1 MSNIIPIPT
10 VKVGEISSRKNMH
23 KIIKKKDPIHDV
35 IEEYNR
41 LLKITRMKKTKPK
54 IGIKGKNFTKSPTL
68 EELMGIKIPSVQK
81 ERKYQIDDEN
91 EIDEDIF
98 IEWNDFYKKH
108 MKKDVHITRRLLAGI
123 KQDDRFNLG
132 ALTKFYAIFIN
143 RVAPIS

>member
-41 LLKITRMKKTKPK
+41 LLKITRMKKIKPK

-68 EELMGIKIPSVQK
+68 
-81 ERKYQIDDEN
+81 
-91 EIDEDIF
+91 
-98 IEWNDFYKKH
+98 
-108 MKKDVHITRRLLAGI
+108 
-123 KQDDRFNLG
+123 
-132 ALTKFYAIFIN
+132 
-143 RVAPIS
+143 